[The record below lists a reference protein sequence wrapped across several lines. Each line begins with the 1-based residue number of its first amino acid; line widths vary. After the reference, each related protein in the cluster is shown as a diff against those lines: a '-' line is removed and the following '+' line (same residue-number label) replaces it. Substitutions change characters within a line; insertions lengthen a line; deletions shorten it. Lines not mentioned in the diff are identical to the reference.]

1 MKLETGIYRHFK
13 GGTSFVYGL
22 SKAADDTTQVLYIGM
37 EDKQFHNREI
47 SEFFEII
54 NNKGVQVERFTLV
67 EPIKVTP
74 ETILEIYTRAQQ
86 RSK

>member
-1 MKLETGIYRHFK
+1 MELETGIYRHFK

-54 NNKGVQVERFTLV
+54 NNK
-67 EPIKVTP
+67 
-74 ETILEIYTRAQQ
+74 
-86 RSK
+86 